1 MASLMVQMVKNQP
14 IMQETWVQSLG
25 WDDPLEKGMATHY
38 SIFDRKIPRT
48 EEPGSYSSWGC
59 QESDTTE
66 WLTLSLLAVLIPA
79 CAPSSLA
86 FHMMYSEYKLNKQG
100 DNKHP
105 WQTLFP
111 IWNQS
116 VVPCPFLTVASWPA
130 YRLLRRQLR
139 CLVFPYLEE
148 FSTLCSDPHSQRFWC
163 SG

>member
-100 DNKHP
+100 DNIQP
-105 WQTLFP
+105 CSFP
-111 IWNQS
+111 NMEPVCCS
-116 VVPCPFLTVASWPA
+116 MSGSNCCFLTCIQIAQEAAKVSGIPISW
-130 YRLLRRQLR
+130 RI
-139 CLVFPYLEE
+139 FH
-148 FSTLCSDPHSQRFWC
+148 TL
-163 SG
+163 